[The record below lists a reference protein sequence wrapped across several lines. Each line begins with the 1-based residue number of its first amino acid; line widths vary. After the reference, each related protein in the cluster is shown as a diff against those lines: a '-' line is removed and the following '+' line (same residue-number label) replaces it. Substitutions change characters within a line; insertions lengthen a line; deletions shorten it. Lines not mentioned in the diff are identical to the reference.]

1 MRSRSKGGTKDSTN
15 PKGLEHALALLR
27 QCLQSLT
34 EAGAPW
40 DALSVMSIQVS
51 GATEEAVLSPYLS
64 LTVSKFGHSLIKC
77 VGEQPGISLP
87 SQTRSSPSKPSTT
100 TRKKRRGSS

>member
-64 LTVSKFGHSLIKC
+64 LTVSKFGHSLIIC
-77 VGEQPGISLP
+77 VGEEPGISVPPP
-87 SQTRSSPSKPSTT
+87 SRSCSPKATT
-100 TRKKRRGSS
+100 TRRKQRRGSS